1 MSLEHIQLPPLLVA
15 ELYKNVLIDNT
26 LPQENPGNG
35 KAVTFNYL
43 GKNQQHILIL
53 VSEKE
58 ATFLPDDM
66 LQFLVGILSACKL
79 SLADVALANVAA
91 NPELDYPHIM
101 DFFKPTVIL
110 FFGQDPVELS
120 FPLQFPPYQLQSYN
134 RQTYLSAPSL
144 QLLANNITEKKK
156 LWVCL
161 QKLFL
166 S

>member
-1 MSLEHIQLPPLLVA
+1 MSLEHIQLPPFLVR

-26 LPQENPGNG
+26 LHQEGADIV
-35 KAVTFNYL
+35 KAKTFNYL

-91 NPELDYPHIM
+91 NPEMDYPQIM
-101 DFFKPTVIL
+101 DFFNPSVIL

-120 FPLQFPPYQLQSYN
+120 FPLQFPPYQLQAYN
-134 RQTYLSAPSL
+134 KQTYLSAPSL
-144 QLLANNITEKKK
+144 KLLANDITEKKK